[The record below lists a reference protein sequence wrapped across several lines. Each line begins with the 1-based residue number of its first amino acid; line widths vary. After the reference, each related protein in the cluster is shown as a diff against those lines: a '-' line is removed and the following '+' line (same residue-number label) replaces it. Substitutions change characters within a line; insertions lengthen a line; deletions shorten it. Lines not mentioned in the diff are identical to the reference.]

1 MSLGQFINKKF
12 LLYAFGIFFCYSY
25 YGILQ
30 EKITRAK
37 YGVKKEVFTY
47 SMSLVFVQC
56 IVNTLFALVQIF
68 VVNRRSEGS
77 TRDSTTHFFYGCS
90 ALSYLTAMVSSNR
103 ALQHVSYPTQVIA
116 KSCKPIPVMIV
127 GVLYARKRYS
137 LLKYFFV
144 FLIVL
149 GVGVFMYNPGKIS
162 SVPNAQSAAFVG
174 ELLLLLSLTCDG
186 FTGAFQDRM
195 KSDHGT
201 KPGHMMLWMNA
212 WSTLILAVALT
223 LTGELWQ
230 FVDFV
235 QRFPFVVSFILQFSA
250 MSAIGQLFIFLTISS
265 FGPLVCSLITTT
277 RKFFTVLFSVLLFGN
292 SLSGQQWLGTTL
304 VFLGLSLDMFF
315 GKQPPKKSPLL

>member
-1 MSLGQFINKKF
+1 
-12 LLYAFGIFFCYSY
+12 
-25 YGILQ
+25 
-30 EKITRAK
+30 
-37 YGVKKEVFTY
+37 
-47 SMSLVFVQC
+47 MSLVFVQC

-186 FTGAFQDRM
+186 FTGAFQVTIAVNL
-195 KSDHGT
+195 SVS
-201 KPGHMMLWMNA
+201 PG
-212 WSTLILAVALT
+212 
-223 LTGELWQ
+223 
-230 FVDFV
+230 F
-235 QRFPFVVSFILQFSA
+235 
-250 MSAIGQLFIFLTISS
+250 
-265 FGPLVCSLITTT
+265 
-277 RKFFTVLFSVLLFGN
+277 
-292 SLSGQQWLGTTL
+292 
-304 VFLGLSLDMFF
+304 
-315 GKQPPKKSPLL
+315 